1 MMSLIKTININKML
15 NKKEDSKE
23 VSTTLDTMLKQIKE
37 SEKIAIFTHES
48 PDGDAIGCAL
58 AMNLAIKEMGK
69 TSDVYLP
76 EYSRLFS
83 FLPAIEE
90 VKTDLTQK
98 QYDLVISVDCADLKR
113 VVGKEWFENAKKT
126 RCIN

>member
-1 MMSLIKTININKML
+1 
-15 NKKEDSKE
+15 
-23 VSTTLDTMLKQIKE
+23 MLKQIKE

-48 PDGDAIGCAL
+48 PDGDAGCAL
-58 AMNLAIKEMGK
+58 AMNLAIKEMEK

-98 QYDLVISVDCADLKR
+98 QYDLVISVDCADLKSSR
-113 VVGKEWFENAKKT
+113 
-126 RCIN
+126 